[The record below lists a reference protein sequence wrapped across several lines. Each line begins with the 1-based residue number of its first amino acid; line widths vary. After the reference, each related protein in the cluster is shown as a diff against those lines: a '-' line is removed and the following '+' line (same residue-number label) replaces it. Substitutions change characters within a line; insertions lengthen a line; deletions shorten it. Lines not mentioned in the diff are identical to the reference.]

1 VPYHSKKQLERLKS
15 AVEHNYK
22 ELKVL
27 RKSRERFLNAASG
40 TLYPHAKEASQGLHD
55 ILGLMRQ
62 AAEAMAM
69 TMAAQQ
75 PKVLITPS
83 RVAHLPFADHFERAI
98 DKYARGMHL
107 GRVFQEC
114 VRNAFYGL
122 GVAKVHMA
130 NGAAV
135 RIEADEWMDPGRP
148 YVGSVSQPHFN
159 YDTLATDFRLCSY
172 ISDRYPVRFDDVVT
186 NKEFNGNVRHQLKT
200 YGAQSA
206 AEAQQEEWG
215 SSLAGGFSDIG
226 QFYDMIYLA
235 DVFCPKE
242 GVVYTYP
249 VDAQYNFITD
259 DALMDLEWDGS
270 ETGPYYT
277 LNLGPIP
284 DKTTPSAPAQNLL
297 LLHNLINTIYRK
309 LRDQVDRQKNF
320 MVGRKGGEDDLDE
333 ALKVEDGGGITLNE
347 PESVETRSIDGP
359 NQSNFAFAL
368 NAMQQFSKQAGNLE
382 QRLGLSSQ
390 ADTAA
395 QEGMM
400 AQGVGRMEGAYQAI
414 FHEFAVDVVKQLGK
428 LLFLDN
434 VTEVPM
440 TQQIEGTDISYDDNW
455 QGALQE
461 GSRVGDIIDYD
472 VDILYGSM
480 EYRSARDRLRDVDET
495 WDRVMAVAPLVMES
509 GGIPNVQEYL
519 NIRAKYTSTPEIGR
533 LFQWNQ
539 MPPQEQQGGSH
550 ERQGPAGQGGEY
562 IHKSVPSGQS
572 NGTENEA
579 VGQMMAAS
587 SNNNDSM

>member
-1 VPYHSKKQLERLKS
+1 MPYHSKKQLERLKG
-15 AVEHNYK
+15 AVAHNYTQ
-22 ELKVL
+22 LKVN
-27 RKSRERFLNAASG
+27 RKSRERFLKAASG
-40 TLYPHAKEASQGLHD
+40 TLFPHAREIDSGLHD

-75 PKVLITPS
+75 PKILITPS
-83 RVAHLPFADHFERAI
+83 RVAHLPFADHFERAL
-98 DKYARGMHL
+98 DRYTRTMYL
-107 GRVFQEC
+107 GRVMQSC

-135 RIEADEWMDPGRP
+135 QIESDEWMDPGHP
-148 YVGSVSQPHFN
+148 YVGSVSQTHFN
-159 YDTLATDFRLCSY
+159 YDTEATDFRLCSY
-172 ISDRYPVRFDDVVT
+172 ISDRYYARFDDVIE
-186 NKEFNGNVRHQLKT
+186 NKEFNGRVRRQLKT
-200 YGAQSA
+200 FGAQNM

-215 SSLAGGFSDIG
+215 DSLSGYSSMNS

-259 DALMDLEWDGS
+259 DPLMDLEWDGS
-270 ETGPYYT
+270 ETGPYFT

-284 DKTTPSAPAQNLL
+284 DKTTPSAPAQNLY

-309 LRDQVDRQKNF
+309 LRDQVDRQKNL
-320 MVGRKGGEDDLDE
+320 VIGRKGGEDDLDE
-333 ALKVEDGGGITLNE
+333 VLNLEDGEGATLNE
-347 PESVETRSIDGP
+347 PESITQLNMDGP
-359 NQSNFAFAL
+359 NQSNFAFGL

-382 QRLGLSSQ
+382 LKTGTGAQ

-395 QEGMM
+395 QEGML
-400 AQGVGRMEGAYQAI
+400 AQGVGRMESGYQSM
-414 FHEFAVDVVKQLGK
+414 FHEFAKDVIKQLGK

-440 TQQIEGTDISYDDNW
+440 TQQIEGTDISYDDDW

-461 GSRVGDIIDYD
+461 NSRVGDIIDYD

-495 WDRVMAVAPLVMES
+495 WDRVMAVAPLVMQS
-509 GGIPNVQEYL
+509 GGIPNIQEYL

-539 MPPQEQQGGSH
+539 IPPEEQQGGSH

-579 VGQMMAAS
+579 VGAMMAGAA
-587 SNNNDSM
+587 NNSDSM